1 MFWFNIFSKIFREK
15 RGNWNLFID
24 DERFPSDSDNKEYVI
39 CRTVEDCI
47 EQIKRNKRFPI
58 FISFDHGLGDNQQ
71 TGFDLCKILVD
82 MDMDN
87 CYGGFDDGFDFYV
100 HSHNPI
106 GKENIEKYLLNYFMR
121 KGE

>member
-15 RGNWNLFID
+15 KENWNLFID
-24 DERFPSDSDNKEYVI
+24 DERFPSDFDSKEYVI
-39 CRTVEDCI
+39 CRNVEDCI
-47 EQIKRNKRFPI
+47 EQIKKHKSFPV
-58 FISFDHGLGDNQQ
+58 FISFDHDLGENQK

-82 MDMDN
+82 MDMDKCN
-87 CYGGFDDGFDFYV
+87 GGFDVGFDFYV
-100 HSHNPI
+100 HSQNPI